1 MKIRPSDIRSFL
13 TSPSPKMAAALIYG
27 PDLGLVHERAEALV
41 RRFAG
46 SLDDPFRVSD
56 LSGSQL
62 KDDPA
67 RLTDETFA
75 LSMAGGRR
83 AVRVRS
89 VTDTHSALFENLF
102 EVVAGRK
109 PEEIAFVVVE
119 ASDLGPRS
127 SLRALFEESPSAAAI
142 PCYLDSPEE
151 LEALVQSTL
160 REKGLM
166 IEDEALTYLVE
177 RLGEDRGASRSEI
190 EKLTLYGDGAQ
201 RITLSDVRALTG
213 SGGTV
218 GFDDASLAAAT
229 GDAPELDRSLTL
241 LYDEGT
247 APVAV
252 LRGAQRF
259 FQRLHIAAG
268 KMAGGMDAESALKT
282 LRPPVFFKEMPR
294 WKVAL
299 QAWSP
304 RRVSDAQE
312 ILLKAEADCKT
323 TGMPAAALAARALLQ
338 IAAAAR
344 RSRR

>member
-1 MKIRPSDIRSFL
+1 MKIRPSDVRSFL
-13 TSPSPKMAAALIYG
+13 ASPSPKVATALIFG
-27 PDLGLVHERAEALV
+27 PDSGLVHERADALV

-46 SLDDPFRVSD
+46 TLDDPFRVGD
-56 LSGSQL
+56 LSGTQL

-67 RLTDETFA
+67 RLSDETFA

-83 AVRVRS
+83 AIRVRGVS
-89 VTDTHSALFENLF
+89 DTHSGVFEALFEAT
-102 EVVAGRK
+102 AGRK
-109 PEEIAFVVVE
+109 PDEIGFVVVE
-119 ASDLGPRS
+119 AGDLGPRS
-127 SLRALFEESPSAAAI
+127 SLRVLFEESPSAAAI

-160 REKGLM
+160 RDKG
-166 IEDEALTYLVE
+166 IAIDDDALSYLVE

-190 EKLTLYGDGAQ
+190 EKLTLYGDGAK
-201 RITLSDVRALTG
+201 RIALSDVRALTG

-218 GFDDASLAAAT
+218 GFDDAALAAAT
-229 GDAPELDRSLTL
+229 GDARELDRSLSL
-241 LYDEGT
+241 LYEEGT

-252 LRGAQRF
+252 LRGAQRL

-268 KMAGGMDAESALKT
+268 KMAGGMDVESTLKT

-294 WKVAL
+294 WKAAL

-304 RRVSDAQE
+304 KRISDAQE

-323 TGMPAAALAARALLQ
+323 TGLPAAAIAARALLQ
-338 IAAAAR
+338 IASAAR

>member
-13 TSPSPKMAAALIYG
+13 SSPSPKVAATLVYG
-27 PDLGLVHERAEALV
+27 PDLGLVHERVEALV

-56 LSGSQL
+56 LSGAHL
-62 KDDPA
+62 KEDPA

-75 LSMAGGRR
+75 LSMVGGRR
-83 AVRVRS
+83 VVRVRG
-89 VTDTHSALFENLF
+89 VTDTHSALFDNLL
-102 EVVAGRK
+102 VAIGGRK

-119 ASDLGPRS
+119 ANDLGPRS
-127 SLRALFEESPSAAAI
+127 SLRVLFEESSAAAAI

-151 LEALVQSTL
+151 LESLVQSTL
-160 REKGLM
+160 RENGLA
-166 IEDEALTYLVE
+166 IDDDALAYLVE

-190 EKLTLYGDGAQ
+190 EKLTLYGIDTK
-201 RITLSDVRALTG
+201 RITFSDVRALTG
-213 SGGTV
+213 GGGTV
-218 GFDDASLAAAT
+218 GFDDAALAAAT

-241 LYDEGT
+241 LYEEGT

-252 LRGAQRF
+252 LRGAQRL

-268 KMAGGMDAESALKT
+268 KMTGGMDAESTLKT

-294 WKVAL
+294 WKAAL
-299 QAWSP
+299 QSWSP
-304 RRVSDAQE
+304 RRISDAQE

-323 TGMPAAALAARALLQ
+323 TGLPASAIAARALLQ

-344 RSRR
+344 RGRR